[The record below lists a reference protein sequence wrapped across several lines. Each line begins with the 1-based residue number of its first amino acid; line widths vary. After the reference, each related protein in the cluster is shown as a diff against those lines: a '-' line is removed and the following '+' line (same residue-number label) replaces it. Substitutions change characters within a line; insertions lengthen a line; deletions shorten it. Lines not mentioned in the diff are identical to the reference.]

1 MNDDPHPAVR
11 AYASKAAWQW
21 WIWNPPVREAINAA
35 WIRMTE
41 RPEPNAEVE
50 NNNRYSSQALFIA
63 NGHKANG
70 SSEHQYKELATLFD
84 AMRKRLEAADAATKS
99 RMARRLVATGA
110 TFYQTNGGDG
120 GPGQMGYV
128 TPGAGALFG
137 QAAVVYLREVEP
149 TKQIAPIRWGLEG
162 ASNVP
167 HGPLQE
173 YLINYALNAPEEL
186 RREAAAAVSDP
197 RSAML
202 QAATELVE
210 PLIAQ
215 VKRGANEPPR
225 RATLSDPVLKLFG
238 TVNWVIPKDQEQQ
251 RHFFDLIVPKLERY
265 MSPAQIEAMP
275 EGEKAAAQREMDAAW
290 YLADKLG
297 EVIAGNPD
305 LHHEMVFQ
313 KYFPEK
319 ISNPLERHLWVR
331 SVPWILE
338 HKHALPE
345 VTLAQPVA
353 PDGKKPADLKL
364 DPGLIIKDRAL
375 QVYLDALSKDAPPQT
390 RAAAIRISNA
400 TAVRRN
406 PEVLLALNNLLTYE
420 KDGKLREIA
429 ENVIKQGSNR
439 FIPDLIAALKAENK
453 PGKWVSEDGK
463 VNPTF
468 LQDITYYRD
477 YILPELARVKRN
489 DQASCLGC
497 HGVPGRVPSFILKPV
512 DQYGYLS
519 VPDLLH
525 NYRETQSK
533 VNMADIERSK
543 LLRKPLNVQDGK
555 EDGHQGG
562 RRYLPQ
568 DEGWQILKRWAEN
581 QPKVLEQVMA
591 SAMIGLRSL
600 FAFAR

>member
-1 MNDDPHPAVR
+1 
-11 AYASKAAWQW
+11 
-21 WIWNPPVREAINAA
+21 
-35 WIRMTE
+35 
-41 RPEPNAEVE
+41 
-50 NNNRYSSQALFIA
+50 
-63 NGHKANG
+63 
-70 SSEHQYKELATLFD
+70 
-84 AMRKRLEAADAATKS
+84 
-99 RMARRLVATGA
+99 
-110 TFYQTNGGDG
+110 
-120 GPGQMGYV
+120 
-128 TPGAGALFG
+128 
-137 QAAVVYLREVEP
+137 
-149 TKQIAPIRWGLEG
+149 
-162 ASNVP
+162 
-167 HGPLQE
+167 
-173 YLINYALNAPEEL
+173 
-186 RREAAAAVSDP
+186 
-197 RSAML
+197 ML
-202 QAATELVE
+202 
-210 PLIAQ
+210 
-215 VKRGANEPPR
+215 
-225 RATLSDPVLKLFG
+225 
-238 TVNWVIPKDQEQQ
+238 
-251 RHFFDLIVPKLERY
+251 
-265 MSPAQIEAMP
+265 
-275 EGEKAAAQREMDAAW
+275 
-290 YLADKLG
+290 
-297 EVIAGNPD
+297 
-305 LHHEMVFQ
+305 FQ

-319 ISNPLERHLWVR
+319 VSNPLERHFWVR

-345 VTLAQPVA
+345 VTLAQPVS

-375 QVYLDALSKDAPPQT
+375 QVYLDALSKDAPERT
-390 RAAAIRISNA
+390 RAAAVRISNA

-406 PEVLLALNNLLTYE
+406 PEVLLALNNLVTYE
-420 KDGKLREIA
+420 KDEKLREIA

-453 PGKWVSEDGK
+453 PGKWVTEDGK

-525 NYRETQSK
+525 NYRETATK
-533 VNMADIERSK
+533 VNLADIERSK

-562 RRYLPQ
+562 RRYLPT

-581 QPKVLEQVMA
+581 QPKVLETVMA
-591 SAMIGLRSL
+591 SAINGLKGL